1 MEKTDLQGKAE
12 IIISKQ
18 RNGPIGRI
26 NLVFL
31 KNCTRFETIGG
42 GGPGAARGIATATGV
57 PVVLR
62 GKFLR
67 RFGLRAR
74 SRLWK
79 SLWNGWMSGK
89 FLAANPFQEMS
100 GYDFRALKAL
110 NSNQLDN

>member
-26 NLVFL
+26 NLAFL
-31 KNCTRFETIGG
+31 RNMHQIRDNGG
-42 GGPGAARGIATATGV
+42 GGPAAARGIATAAGM
-57 PVVLR
+57 PVVLP
-62 GKFLR
+62 GKYLR

-100 GYDFRALKAL
+100 GQDFPALKVL